1 MARGKTPIKIIGERN
16 IALNLSNPSHHQQ
29 IALIGKALSS
39 PTRLN
44 ILNLLKN
51 KALSIQEIAAIL
63 QIPISSTA
71 VHIKCL
77 QEANLINTETQPGNH
92 GSMRVCICSMQKFL
106 LETFDSDLDC
116 QNNTISI
123 DMPIGSYFQCDVKP
137 TCGLADE
144 NGVIDT
150 YDSPAS
156 FYSKNRVRAQLLWFQ
171 KGYIEYRFQ
180 NLINTMLTL
189 SEISFS
195 MEICSEAPGYLNDW
209 PSDITIFVNDQELGT
224 YLCPGDFGDRRG
236 KYTPS
241 SWPNGRTQYGLL
253 KTFSITDSGGYIDK
267 DLVNPNI
274 SIADL
279 HLEHAPYISLK
290 IQIKDDAKHIGGINL
305 FGEKY
310 GDYPQG
316 IVMSLIY

>member
-1 MARGKTPIKIIGERN
+1 
-16 IALNLSNPSHHQQ
+16 
-29 IALIGKALSS
+29 
-39 PTRLN
+39 
-44 ILNLLKN
+44 
-51 KALSIQEIAAIL
+51 
-63 QIPISSTA
+63 
-71 VHIKCL
+71 
-77 QEANLINTETQPGNH
+77 
-92 GSMRVCICSMQKFL
+92 
-106 LETFDSDLDC
+106 
-116 QNNTISI
+116 
-123 DMPIGSYFQCDVKP
+123 
-137 TCGLADE
+137 
-144 NGVIDT
+144 
-150 YDSPAS
+150 
-156 FYSKNRVRAQLLWFQ
+156 
-171 KGYIEYRFQ
+171 
-180 NLINTMLTL
+180 MLTL

-209 PSDITIFVNDQELGT
+209 PSDITILSTTRSWAPTSAREILETGGANT
-224 YLCPGDFGDRRG
+224 PPPPG
-236 KYTPS
+236 
-241 SWPNGRTQYGLL
+241 PNGRTQYGLL